1 MIPKLYVLVGVPGSG
16 KSTWVQNQDW
26 ASDCVYV
33 STDEFVEDYAKEVGS
48 TYSEVFEG
56 YMPRAIELMIDRVL
70 WAKAVGKDII
80 WDQTSC
86 TIATR
91 AKKIRMLSDYYKI
104 AVVFRT
110 PPTVEL
116 QQRLD
121 SRPGKNVPWAVVSD
135 MAQKLEAEPPTTT
148 EGFMEI
154 WYA

>member
-1 MIPKLYVLVGVPGSG
+1 
-16 KSTWVQNQDW
+16 
-26 ASDCVYV
+26 
-33 STDEFVEDYAKEVGS
+33 
-48 TYSEVFEG
+48 
-56 YMPRAIELMIDRVL
+56 
-70 WAKAVGKDII
+70 
-80 WDQTSC
+80 
-86 TIATR
+86 
-91 AKKIRMLSDYYKI
+91 MLSDYYKI

-110 PPTVEL
+110 PPTAEL